1 MADVSGTASSPPSP
15 HGLSMREE
23 AGAKEAACFSPTT
36 LSGLSPSHRVSSL
49 NFPTGGPPEAS
60 FSERSRVQ
68 VRPAAIP
75 QLQLGLQFPKPSET
89 PLEPSPVSSRTGSQ
103 SPLSSPCRLARAC
116 GPSATPDG
124 TQRER
129 PCQRP
134 PWSLPRA
141 EGEAQRTRDAFAVSS
156 RPPLSP
162 SKRRAEEVFCPSPSS
177 VRAVPGPRVWWALPV
192 LGATEVSPQLS
203 SGSRPQSPTGG
214 YVAPG
219 QDENSPGAPSCSH
232 EGGECRCLYA
242 SVTQAFHDQMR
253 TAAPPSLLAAV
264 EQFAESSLLCR
275 LEPLA
280 AGSAFPRSPAALA
293 AVRRQHALV
302 LFHPSSSW
310 SPPEAFSIHNLVQ
323 TCGASKHS
331 CDSKLSE
338 EVESLRTQLAAQQQR
353 FDAFLESDANPG
365 ELKRELWRTQLLQMQ
380 DQSRLKKQT
389 AKVAEA
395 LEVCL
400 ALAALPAE
408 RGTSAASTVG
418 GGSPPTPSST
428 LSSPGVPPRPR
439 QESQLVSRLLN
450 LLQEAAAF
458 GAPAG
463 GANAEGAKPSGSGR
477 ENLVGGG
484 RQDAGRDDQRGRQTP
499 ISSTPS
505 PVRTGPER
513 ACALSGLSPCGA
525 GDSRDR
531 DIRLHERMQTQ
542 QPRACVPPL
551 FRLGDVGR
559 GRVRGEGFALA
570 FPGSPAGGRP
580 DSGRASR
587 RSLSSSSYC
596 SSRSNVTTYRGHYS
610 GDEGSRPPSGRCR
623 VGSGGSGRPLGS
635 RPVFVSTWKGRP
647 AFVPRLNLTGDDSDE
662 EEAEEPP
669 PEAPSTGPGA
679 ATGGKVDGQMD
690 TEMGGEAGSTLAI
703 RKATEGPRGAEVQ
716 GLVLR
721 RQSDEKS
728 GSDMKDLSEMRDEE
742 ASRGPQCERLLDSDV
757 YHVASQ
763 RGSVCA
769 SGLSSGEESLSGRL
783 LSGEKDGHGRR
794 VSVITFSSSSTS
806 AAAQPLS
813 LALCPEAG
821 SESLSHGSC
830 GALGDTTRQVDA
842 DASRVGPLGQAT
854 IEKIEAA
861 WTLQQFQRQVQ
872 ESERSGTSEFCLLD
886 LDSPAQSL
894 QTASLAA
901 EPRGLEGHARGPFTL
916 SLPQTLEAG
925 EKKPSGGRQASGFSL
940 ALTPSSTSSA
950 SRGSGNS
957 PTRGH
962 SGGSS
967 SVCSSSTEGGFSH
980 ISSGRPT
987 RACSIHDN
995 ASNFFSQASSIVSP
1009 SAVAGSATLGFALH
1023 PGRRD
1028 DGATSGGQ
1036 GVGEKREGGVEEGQN
1051 SSEEIPLLVMRNDQ
1065 DGGGAPEAPSP
1076 EPRRGVWRPAPL
1088 SAEEQLSGE
1097 TVGQLRWT
1105 DGNQGVMD
1113 LSQEVRQG
1121 TRQPTKQEHLADTSG
1136 SEEKRGDELAKT
1148 GESDLSV
1155 TGPADAQPIKPLTD
1169 SPAAGPQTERGPGLS
1184 TRSSRVGSLSS
1195 PAVSVSSCSSPSV
1208 AELRRAF
1215 ESGQMWGGSA
1225 VTSPKRVPST
1235 PSSPSGQRRRST
1247 GPWALRLSGSV
1258 SQGGTSASP
1267 GRRPSLPSPDSGA
1280 GVIGATASARALE
1293 RDKDSGPTSEPK
1305 HARDPYP
1312 PPPAGGSSPARV
1324 WGSETCPT
1332 GVPRVVGVEETG
1344 EAVESKARRGDGGA
1358 TEGPP
1363 AARGAAK
1370 DDRVPAFSRGSLFP
1384 DSSGASCA
1392 NAGSRGRN
1400 EPEGVQDSR
1409 ETQTVSAA
1417 SPDEARDR
1425 RGNPP
1430 KADPVD
1436 ILDLEISEISQAMC
1450 SELLQDPAPDTD
1462 AKETNRSRHLVSSPR
1477 SRGQMP
1483 SSPASGCSSSTP
1495 FASEPQQPRLVAAEK
1510 ETRADLFAVTSM
1522 QSSTGGER
1530 RNGSLDELGGDST
1543 GNEDEREKPEGDSEA
1558 RERTPI
1564 AFPAC
1569 VEMTCGAPNASCQRE
1584 FVDAKQR
1591 AEELRCV
1598 GVDPGLVFPQ
1608 QTEKLIFSEVEE
1620 RKISRLVTGDFAAGD
1635 GCEAMDL
1642 REPGDSSQGGNLAHG
1657 TEPARVWSVER
1668 ADTREKVAGWSTP
1681 ASQSPLA
1688 RARLPEQTG
1697 ADSQLCKVKDVQF
1710 WPKMGVDGV
1719 QTQETGRGDGQLG
1732 DRGVE
1737 DTETEDQISS
1747 QALCG
1752 KPLTEPLSV
1761 ASFAL
1766 KTSGRAP
1773 LCRSL
1778 EAHGETS
1785 AGNPGDPSVPSRGD
1799 AGDLVFGGPFDACAR
1814 QAGELPEIL
1823 AELLATGARGAAS
1836 DPCVGGPSSLGSGDL
1851 TCGSESGAQVV
1862 NGFQGR
1868 PGRENERHTSS
1879 DSSLVQADPQGH
1891 GCSLPLHGDDDG
1903 RYRSLSESGRAQLP
1917 EILHANCGVGG
1928 PGSREFLA
1936 RRGVTGS
1943 LEALPQVFGR
1953 PGVSAMG
1960 PAGPGQGWRL
1970 PAGERRQVEQREP
1983 DQPQQDGSIAPVFQC
1998 SQGQASRMHAA
2009 GSREAASSALLSA
2022 LLNPPF
2028 DPLPADLQM
2037 LLATESSDES
2047 LGASGLNSL
2056 SSSESSSLA
2065 LPLPGSSAAENASL
2079 SPSSNRTPENRRGT
2093 SPGGA
2098 NALAH
2103 LLPFSRRERAHRER
2117 LVGMATPSEALGA
2130 NARQVDVL
2138 HPQQGA
2144 VSSLQPEPPRAAPL
2158 PQTQVSGMSG
2168 LLSSPGTLL
2177 GENARM
2183 MPQFIGH
2190 ALRPR
2195 PLVSG
2200 VSGQPVYANRVHS
2213 GLPLGLQFGVQ
2224 GGPQGGRLG
2233 EVSAPMS
2240 LLSQAT
2246 NFLQFQPPQA
2256 AQPRAACLSVP
2267 PQPRRTQLCG
2277 GVQTPEGEER
2287 ASRGGPQ
2294 TDGRRVEISGPAG
2307 LRGLPAFRGTGVFGG
2322 EGCGDRGVSSV
2333 SQGPPQRALEA
2344 SLPLQPF
2351 PFRTMSQQQIQE
2363 NLQRQI
2369 LLTAARSGN
2378 AGVLDGNLLGM
2389 GFWAPG
2395 QQAPAG
2401 LPQPGTAGARVGLW
2415 QGGLPQGRSSVQM
2428 VQHQLLQR
2436 QVGQTE
2442 APALAGQVAPGD
2454 RADVNRQGT
2463 STGEAGLWSTE
2474 TRQPGQGEF

>member
-1 MADVSGTASSPPSP
+1 MADVSETASSPPSP

-23 AGAKEAACFSPTT
+23 AGAKESACFSPTT
-36 LSGLSPSHRVSSL
+36 LSGLSPLHRVSSP

-60 FSERSRVQ
+60 FSERPRVQ
-68 VRPAAIP
+68 MRPAAIP
-75 QLQLGLQFPKPSET
+75 QLRLGLQFPKPSET
-89 PLEPSPVSSRTGSQ
+89 PQEPSPVSSRTGSQ
-103 SPLSSPCRLARAC
+103 SPLSSPCRLARTC
-116 GPSATPDG
+116 GPSATKDRM
-124 TQRER
+124 QRER

-141 EGEAQRTRDAFAVSS
+141 EGEAQRTRDAVAVSS

-162 SKRRAEEVFCPSPSS
+162 SKRRAEDVFCPSPASM
-177 VRAVPGPRVWWALPV
+177 RAVPGPRVWWALPV
-192 LGATEVSPQLS
+192 LGATQVSPQLS

-214 YVAPG
+214 YMAPG
-219 QDENSPGAPSCSH
+219 QDENSPGAPSCCH

-280 AGSAFPRSPAALA
+280 AGSAFPRNPAALA

-302 LFHPSSSW
+302 LFHPSSPLA
-310 SPPEAFSIHNLVQ
+310 PPEAFSIQNLVQ

-331 CDSKLSE
+331 CDLNLSE
-338 EVESLRTQLAAQQQR
+338 EVESLRSQLAAQQQR
-353 FDAFLESDANPG
+353 FDAFLESDANLG
-365 ELKRELWRTQLLQMQ
+365 ELKRELWRFQLLQMQ

-389 AKVAEA
+389 AKIAEA
-395 LEVCL
+395 LEVCS
-400 ALAALPAE
+400 ALAALPAAD
-408 RGTSAASTVG
+408 GTSAASTTG
-418 GGSPPTPSST
+418 DGSPPTPSSALT
-428 LSSPGVPPRPR
+428 SPGGPPRPR
-439 QESQLVSRLLN
+439 QEAQLVSRLLN
-450 LLQEAAAF
+450 LLQEAAAC
-458 GAPAG
+458 GAAAG
-463 GANAEGAKPSGSGR
+463 GANAEGAKPSGSRR
-477 ENLVGGG
+477 ENLGGGG
-484 RQDAGRDDQRGRQTP
+484 RQDSGRDDQRGRQTP
-499 ISSTPS
+499 TSSAPS
-505 PVRTGPER
+505 PVRAGPER
-513 ACALSGLSPCGA
+513 PCALSGLSPCGA

-551 FRLGDVGR
+551 FGLGDVGR
-559 GRVRGEGFALA
+559 GRARGEGFALG

-580 DSGRASR
+580 DSGCASR

-610 GDEGSRPPSGRCR
+610 GDEGSRPPSVRRR
-623 VGSGGSGRPLGS
+623 VGSGGSGRPLDS

-662 EEAEEPP
+662 EEAEEVP
-669 PEAPSTGPGA
+669 PEAPSAGPGA
-679 ATGGKVDGQMD
+679 ATGGKVDGEMD
-690 TEMGGEAGSTLAI
+690 REMSGEAGSTLEI
-703 RKATEGPRGAEVQ
+703 RKATEESRGADDQ

-757 YHVASQ
+757 YHLASQ

-783 LSGEKDGHGRR
+783 LSSEKDGHGRQA
-794 VSVITFSSSSTS
+794 SLFTFSSSSTS
-806 AAAQPLS
+806 AAAQPVS
-813 LALCPEAG
+813 PALCPDAG

-830 GALGDTTRQVDA
+830 GALAGTTHQVDA
-842 DASRVGPLGQAT
+842 DASRAGPLGQAT

-861 WTLQQFQRQVQ
+861 WTLQQFQRQ
-872 ESERSGTSEFCLLD
+872 ERENEGSGPSDFCLLD

-901 EPRGLEGHARGPFTL
+901 EPRGLAGHEKGTFTL

-925 EKKPSGGRQASGFSL
+925 EKKKPSGGRQASGFSL

-957 PTRGH
+957 PTRGY

-967 SVCSSSTEGGFSH
+967 SVCSSSTEGELSH

-995 ASNFFSQASSIVSP
+995 ASNFFSRASSILSP
-1009 SAVAGSATLGFALH
+1009 SAVAGSATVGVSLP

-1036 GVGEKREGGVEEGQN
+1036 GGGETRKGGTEEGQY
-1051 SSEEIPLLVMRNDQ
+1051 SPEGTALLDMRNDQ
-1065 DGGGAPEAPSP
+1065 DGGGAPEAPSR

-1105 DGNQGVMD
+1105 DGDRAVMD
-1113 LSQEVRQG
+1113 LSQEMRQG

-1136 SEEKRGDELAKT
+1136 SEEKRGDELPKT
-1148 GESDLSV
+1148 GEIDLSF
-1155 TGPADAQPIKPLTD
+1155 TGPAGAQPVKPLTD
-1169 SPAAGPQTERGPGLS
+1169 TPAAGPQAERGPALS
-1184 TRSSRVGSLSS
+1184 TRSSRAGSLGS

-1215 ESGQMWGGSA
+1215 ESGQMWGGSV

-1247 GPWALRLSGSV
+1247 GPWTLRLSGSV

-1267 GRRPSLPSPDSGA
+1267 GLRPSLFSLDSDG
-1280 GVIGATASARALE
+1280 GITSATASTRTLE
-1293 RDKDSGPTSEPK
+1293 RDKGSGPTSERT

-1312 PPPAGGSSPARV
+1312 PPPAGGSSPTRV
-1324 WGSETCPT
+1324 SGSETCPT

-1363 AARGAAK
+1363 AAREAAK

-1384 DSSGASCA
+1384 SSSGASCA
-1392 NAGSRGRN
+1392 NAYSRGQN
-1400 EPEGVQDSR
+1400 EPEGAQESG
-1409 ETQTVSAA
+1409 ETQRGSAA

-1425 RGNPP
+1425 PGNPP

-1462 AKETNRSRHLVSSPR
+1462 TKETNRSGHLVPSPG

-1483 SSPASGCSSSTP
+1483 SSPASGCPSSTP
-1495 FASEPQQPRLVAAEK
+1495 FDSEPHQPRLVSAEK
-1510 ETRADLFAVTSM
+1510 ETRTDLFAVTNMRSA
-1522 QSSTGGER
+1522 TGGER
-1530 RNGSLDELGGDST
+1530 RNGSIDERGGDCT
-1543 GNEDEREKPEGDSEA
+1543 WNEGEREKPEGDSET
-1558 RERTPI
+1558 RERTPV

-1584 FVDAKQR
+1584 FVDVKQR
-1591 AEELRCV
+1591 AEELRCI

-1608 QTEKLIFSEVEE
+1608 QTEKLKLSEVEE

-1642 REPGDSSQGGNLAHG
+1642 REPGDSSQGGDLAHD
-1657 TEPARVWSVER
+1657 TEPLRFWSVER
-1668 ADTREKVAGWSTP
+1668 ADSRENGADWSTP
-1681 ASQSPLA
+1681 ASKSPLA
-1688 RARLPEQTG
+1688 HARLPEQTG
-1697 ADSQLCKVKDVQF
+1697 AGSQLCKVKDLEF
-1710 WPKMGVDGV
+1710 WPKAGADVV
-1719 QTQETGRGDGQLG
+1719 QTQEVGHGDGRLG
-1732 DRGVE
+1732 DRGVSHI
-1737 DTETEDQISS
+1737 ETEDQISS

-1752 KPLTEPLSV
+1752 KPLTESLSV

-1766 KTSGRAP
+1766 KTGARAP
-1773 LCRSL
+1773 LCPSL
-1778 EAHGETS
+1778 AEHGEVSTE
-1785 AGNPGDPSVPSRGD
+1785 NRGDPSVPCRGD
-1799 AGDLVFGGPFDACAR
+1799 TDDLVFAGPFDACAR
-1814 QAGELPEIL
+1814 ETGELPEIL
-1823 AELLATGARGAAS
+1823 TELLATGAPGAAS
-1836 DPCVGGPSSLGSGDL
+1836 APCVGDPSSLGSGDL
-1851 TCGSESGAQVV
+1851 PCGPSSGVLVV

-1868 PGRENERHTSS
+1868 PGRENATHNSS
-1879 DSSLVQADPQGH
+1879 DSPLVQAGRQGH
-1891 GCSLPLHGDDDG
+1891 GFSLPLHGDDGG
-1903 RYRSLSESGRAQLP
+1903 RHRSVSESGRAQLP
-1917 EILHANCGVGG
+1917 ETLHANCGVAG
-1928 PGSREFLA
+1928 PGSREFSA
-1936 RRGVTGS
+1936 KRGVTGS
-1943 LEALPQVFGR
+1943 LEAQPQVFER
-1953 PGVSAMG
+1953 PGVSAMS

-1970 PAGERRQVEQREP
+1970 PAGERPHVEQRQP
-1983 DQPQQDGSIAPVFQC
+1983 DQPQQDGSMAPAFQC
-1998 SQGQASRMHAA
+1998 SQEQASRMHAA

-2028 DPLPADLQM
+2028 DPLPADLHM

-2065 LPLPGSSAAENASL
+2065 LPLPGSLAAENALL
-2079 SPSSNRTPENRRGT
+2079 SPSSNRTPENPRGIG
-2093 SPGGA
+2093 PGDA
-2098 NALAH
+2098 DPLAH
-2103 LLPFSRRERAHRER
+2103 LLPFSRRERAHREK
-2117 LVGMATPSEALGA
+2117 LVGEATPSDALDA
-2130 NARQVDVL
+2130 NARQANVRR
-2138 HPQQGA
+2138 PQQGA
-2144 VSSLQPEPPRAAPL
+2144 VSTLQPEPPRGAPL

-2168 LLSSPGTLL
+2168 LLSPGTLL
-2177 GENARM
+2177 GGNARM
-2183 MPQFIGH
+2183 VPQFIGH
-2190 ALRPR
+2190 AHQPR

-2200 VSGQPVYANRVHS
+2200 VSGQPVYIDRVHS
-2213 GLPLGLQFGVQ
+2213 QLPLGLQFDVQ
-2224 GGPQGGRLG
+2224 GGRQGGRLG
-2233 EVSAPMS
+2233 EIPAPVSR
-2240 LLSQAT
+2240 LSQAA

-2256 AQPRAACLSVP
+2256 TQPRATCRSVP

-2277 GVQTPEGEER
+2277 GVQTLEVEER
-2287 ASRGGPQ
+2287 ASQGGPQ
-2294 TDGRRVEISGPAG
+2294 TDGRLLEMCGPAG
-2307 LRGLPAFRGTGVFGG
+2307 LRGLPAFRERGFLGG
-2322 EGCGDRGVSSV
+2322 EGRGDRGMSSV

-2344 SLPLQPF
+2344 SRPLQPF

-2378 AGVLDGNLLGM
+2378 AGMPDGNLLGTE
-2389 GFWAPG
+2389 FWAPG

-2401 LPQPGTAGARVGLW
+2401 LPQPGTAGVRVGLW
-2415 QGGLPQGRSSVQM
+2415 RGGLPQGRSSVQA

-2436 QVGQTE
+2436 QVGRTE
-2442 APALAGQVAPGD
+2442 APPLVGQVAPGD
-2454 RADVNRQGT
+2454 RADVNRQET
-2463 STGEAGLWSTE
+2463 SAGEAGLWSME
-2474 TRQPGQGEF
+2474 TRHPGQGEF